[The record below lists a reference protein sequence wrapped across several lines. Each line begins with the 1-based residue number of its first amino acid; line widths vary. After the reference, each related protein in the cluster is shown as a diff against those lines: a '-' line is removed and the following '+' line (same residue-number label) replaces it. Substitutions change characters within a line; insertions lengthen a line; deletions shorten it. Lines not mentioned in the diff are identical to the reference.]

1 MSILYTRWQES
12 ECTGIC
18 LAGSCFCGSGYTFS
32 DEFSTCISLPTS
44 LARISQ
50 FAGLCVLLLLGKLT
64 RIYVKPLH
72 FLYLPSCVI
81 GGVYGL
87 IFITIAKS
95 SEGLSKKLVA
105 NWYGSWEVLPGFLIN
120 LVFASLFLGK
130 PVPSIKTIWKQS
142 GPNLMY
148 GFFTAWSQMLIGFV
162 VTGILMT
169 FMPK

>member
-1 MSILYTRWQES
+1 M
-12 ECTGIC
+12 
-18 LAGSCFCGSGYTFS
+18 
-32 DEFSTCISLPTS
+32 
-44 LARISQ
+44 
-50 FAGLCVLLLLGKLT
+50 
-64 RIYVKPLH
+64 
-72 FLYLPSCVI
+72 
-81 GGVYGL
+81 YGL